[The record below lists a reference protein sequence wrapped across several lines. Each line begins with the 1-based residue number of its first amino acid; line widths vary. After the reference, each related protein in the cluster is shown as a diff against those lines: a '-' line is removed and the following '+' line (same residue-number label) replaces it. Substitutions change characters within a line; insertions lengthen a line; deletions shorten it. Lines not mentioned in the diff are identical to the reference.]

1 MTALSRFG
9 PARPS
14 LDQPASGAPNVPP
27 CATSSTTKLLQTPR
41 VACEADPARAN
52 LIARR
57 RAIRV
62 WALTIAIAAMSLGDL
77 SMTLTHLRA
86 VGMGEGNPIAR
97 YVIGFNSPAL
107 LATWKCA
114 TVALACAI
122 FLWARHR
129 RSAEV
134 ACWACAGVLAAL
146 TVGWIHY
153 ANEASKLTPTLDHVA
168 QSEGALWVTMTQR
181 EADTP

>member
-1 MTALSRFG
+1 MTTLSRFG
-9 PARPS
+9 PARS
-14 LDQPASGAPNVPP
+14 GLDDRAQSVPDTLQADASPASP
-27 CATSSTTKLLQTPR
+27 LLQTPR
-41 VACEADPARAN
+41 VHREADPARAS
-52 LIARR
+52 LIDRR

-62 WALTIAIAAMSLGDL
+62 WALTIAIVAMSLGDL

-153 ANEASKLTPTLDHVA
+153 ANEASKLTPTLEQVS
-168 QSEGALWVTMTQR
+168 QVEGALWVTMTER